1 LIATRRIAITTHSWS
16 LPTFLELGRFAGMDP
31 VELVYASLCA
41 RASDINEH
49 LPTLSNYAAKC
60 ESVFET
66 GVRGVVSSWAFAHG
80 LCRNGQSVKRLFLND
95 ICPCDIKEL
104 TTANIAMGAPIELS
118 NSWVNNLELQ
128 LPSEF
133 DLTFIDT
140 WHVYG
145 QLKRELIKFA
155 PLTRKYIIMHDTTV
169 DEWLGETL
177 RMGWDAQSQSATTGI
192 PVAEI
197 TRGIWPAVEE
207 FLGGSDEWELC
218 ERFTNNNG
226 LTVLARRPH

>member
-1 LIATRRIAITTHSWS
+1 
-16 LPTFLELGRFAGMDP
+16 MDP
-31 VELVYASLCA
+31 VERVYTSLCA
-41 RASDINEH
+41 QASDINEH
-49 LPTLSNYAAKC
+49 LPTLSKYAAMC
-60 ESVFET
+60 ESIFET

-80 LCRNGQSVKRLFLND
+80 LCRNGQPVKRLFLND
-95 ICPCDIKEL
+95 IHPCNITEL
-104 TTANIAMGAPIELS
+104 VTANNAMDTPIALAHA
-118 NSWVNNLELQ
+118 WVNNLELQ

-155 PLTRKYIIMHDTTV
+155 PLTRKYIILHDTTV
-169 DEWLGETL
+169 DEWHGETL
-177 RMGWDAQSQSATTGI
+177 RMGWDAQSQSAATGI

-207 FLGGSDEWELC
+207 FLGRSDEWELR

-226 LTVLARRPH
+226 LTVLARRPHS